1 MSEEVQP
8 AEGQTQGGLLDSVA
22 PDTDDQQA
30 EVSNEQTISHLE
42 ADNKEDDDG
51 PLERPD
57 YWPENFW
64 KEGEP
69 DLEGIAKSWRDMR
82 KMVSRGEHK
91 APADGKYDLS
101 AFGDI
106 GDDNPLA
113 NSVAEWS
120 KENGLSQA
128 SFNEL
133 VGRLQASAKDLVGD
147 DVVDI
152 AEEKAKLGPNAD
164 AILRST
170 DKWAK
175 GLVNKGILSDDLY
188 EEFKIMAGT
197 AKGIAVFNKIR
208 EQYDGRIPTESV
220 PIQGMPTDEELQGMI
235 NEKYYSDPAYRQH
248 VEKLFAMRYKE

>member
-1 MSEEVQP
+1 
-8 AEGQTQGGLLDSVA
+8 
-22 PDTDDQQA
+22 
-30 EVSNEQTISHLE
+30 
-42 ADNKEDDDG
+42 
-51 PLERPD
+51 
-57 YWPENFW
+57 
-64 KEGEP
+64 
-69 DLEGIAKSWRDMR
+69 MR

-91 APADGKYDLS
+91 APADGKYDLTV
-101 AFGDI
+101 FGE
-106 GDDNPLA
+106 NAEQNNLVS
-113 NSVAEWS
+113 SVVEWS

-128 SFNEL
+128 SFNDL
-133 VGRLQASAKDLVGD
+133 VTRLQAEAKGMVGD
-147 DVVDI
+147 DVIDV

>member
-22 PDTDDQQA
+22 PDTDNQQA
-30 EVSNEQTISHLE
+30 EVTNDQTISHLE
-42 ADNKEDDDG
+42 ASADDDG

-57 YWPENFW
+57 FWPENFW
-64 KEGEP
+64 KDNEP

-91 APADGKYDLS
+91 APADGKYDL
-101 AFGDI
+101 AVFGENAEQN
-106 GDDNPLA
+106 GLVS
-113 NSVAEWS
+113 SVVEWS

-128 SFNEL
+128 SFNDL
-133 VGRLQASAKDLVGD
+133 VTRLQAEAKGIIGD
-147 DVVDI
+147 DVIDV

-170 DKWAK
+170 DNWAK
-175 GLVNKGILSDDLY
+175 GLVSKGILSDDLY

-220 PIQGMPTDEELQGMI
+220 PVQGMPSDEELQGMI
-235 NEKYYSDPAYRQH
+235 NDKYYADPAYRQH
-248 VEKLFAMRYKE
+248 VEKLFAMRYKD